1 MTQVLFIVG
10 VIVFFMTVYGA
21 VMVGSLLLEG
31 LQDDEPVSNAP
42 PTDTR
47 EADVVTVTTLS

>member
-31 LQDDEPVSNAP
+31 LQDDEPVSRAP
-42 PTDTR
+42 STDTR
-47 EADVVTVTTLS
+47 DEDVVTVTAPS

>member
-1 MTQVLFIVG
+1 MTQILFIVG
-10 VIVFFMTVYGA
+10 VIVFFMTVYGV

-42 PTDTR
+42 STNTR
-47 EADVVTVTTLS
+47 DADVVAVTAPS